1 MSTHRPSQLLFRVLL
16 LQSLLLDGLLGGGG
30 RRQVL
35 RAEAEALQKL
45 KDSVIFFLELCN
57 QVTPFSSFGRKLHG
71 QKKFPVKLTLH

>member
-16 LQSLLLDGLLGGGG
+16 LQSLLLEGLLSGGG

-45 KDSVIFFLELCN
+45 ENSVIFLLELCN
-57 QVTPFSSFGRKLHG
+57 QVTSFSSFGRKLHA
-71 QKKFPVKLTLH
+71 KKKKVHS